1 MAKSAPNE
9 PEETAASPAAK
20 PPRFRLWCVVRI
32 VDYRLQALANESDDP
47 DNMSYEWTDL
57 GGDSVLSADRESMF
71 QLARQHQ
78 GLLMAANG
86 LPGPGRVAKFS
97 ANVKAL
103 EGTAP
108 DAPAKPF

>member
-1 MAKSAPNE
+1 MANTATPD
-9 PEETAASPAAK
+9 PEEIAAAPAAK
-20 PPRFRLWCVVRI
+20 APRVRVWCVVRI
-32 VDYRLQALANESDDP
+32 VDYRLQALACECDHP
-47 DNMSYEWTDL
+47 DNQCYEWTDL

-86 LPGPGRVAKFS
+86 LPGPGRVAKFV

-103 EGTAP
+103 EGTSL